1 MRFGHRRKSR
11 AQGMVEFALVVPIF
25 LTVLF
30 GIIEFSWAVFGYSI
44 IQSAANEGVRRA
56 MVLNRPASN
65 YGLTGNTNGTAQ
77 ALTGCN
83 PATIRGTVACGI
95 LVLPSNRVTVDI
107 SVPNPANYTAGQNV
121 PAGRTT
127 SVTVRY
133 TYAPLIAYPI
143 NFGTNYLM
151 TGFATAQ
158 TQ

>member
-1 MRFGHRRKSR
+1 MVAFRRRKSR
-11 AQGMVEFALVVPIF
+11 AQGMIEFALVVPLF
-25 LTVLF
+25 LIVLF
-30 GIIEFSWAVFGYSI
+30 GIIEFSWAIFGYSI

-65 YGLTGNTNGTAQ
+65 YALTGNANGTSW

-83 PATIRGTVACGI
+83 RTTILGTVACSV
-95 LVLPSNRVTVDI
+95 LVLPPNRVSVDI
-107 SVPNPANYTAGQNV
+107 TVPDPSNYTAGENV

-127 SVTVRY
+127 TVKVKY
-133 TYAPLIAYPI
+133 VYAPLIAYPL
-143 NFGTNYLM
+143 NFGTNYMM